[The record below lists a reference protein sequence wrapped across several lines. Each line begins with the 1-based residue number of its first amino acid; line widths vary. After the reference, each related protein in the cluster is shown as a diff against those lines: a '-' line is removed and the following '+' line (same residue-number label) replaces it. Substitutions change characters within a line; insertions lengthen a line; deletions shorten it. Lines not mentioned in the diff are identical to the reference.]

1 MVTWTQVVQ
10 HASAW
15 FAEYLWRAL
24 GAFVVLV
31 IGLLLAWVVSAI
43 LRRLMHRRVS
53 NGFMSHR
60 TMGQYFAVRAVT
72 TLAILVTTA
81 ILVLVA
87 LGVAGPVIGFVV
99 TLGLALGVFADSL
112 GGFRILLFRP
122 FEIGDLLELK
132 GEGLKGV
139 VEQITLS
146 GIVLMTASNA
156 RVILNNRKLFE
167 NPIVNHT
174 AAQAD
179 ARLSF
184 QLVLGLSADFG
195 VMEETCRSI
204 ASGTPGFNSGHQ
216 CIVRVTRIEA
226 EFVTF
231 FVQFFVSGR
240 SNEDPSALFLKKAK
254 AEFDRLNIAVRLLEA
269 LES

>member
-15 FAEYLWRAL
+15 FAEYLWRTL

-31 IGLLLAWVVSAI
+31 TGLLLAWVVNAV
-43 LRRLMHRRVS
+43 LGHVMRKR
-53 NGFMSHR
+53 FMPYKTS
-60 TMGQYFAVRAVT
+60 GQYFAVRPVI

-87 LGVAGPVIGFVV
+87 LGVAGPVIGFVI

-132 GEGLKGV
+132 GEDLKGV
-139 VEQITLS
+139 VERITLS
-146 GIVLMTASNA
+146 EIVLMTASHA
-156 RVILNNRKLFE
+156 RVILSNRKLFE
-167 NPIVNHT
+167 NPIVHHT
-174 AAQAD
+174 AAQVD

-184 QLVLGLSADFG
+184 QLVLGLSVDFG
-195 VMEETCRSI
+195 AVEETCRSV
-204 ASGTPGFNSGHQ
+204 ASGTPGFNSGHE
-216 CIVRVTRIEA
+216 CTVRVTRIET
-226 EFVTF
+226 ETVTI
-231 FVQFFVSGR
+231 FVQFFVSGQ

-254 AEFDRLNIAVRLLEA
+254 AEFDRLNVSVRLLEA